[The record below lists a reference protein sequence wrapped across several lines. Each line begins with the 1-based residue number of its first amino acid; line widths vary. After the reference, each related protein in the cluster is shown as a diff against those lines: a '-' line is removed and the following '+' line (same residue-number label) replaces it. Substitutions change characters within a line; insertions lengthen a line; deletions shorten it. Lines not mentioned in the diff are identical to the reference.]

1 MGDVRRE
8 PIGPEV
14 KFVNIH
20 EKVKWK
26 GIKLVGGYGDTGTS
40 FNNSV
45 KFLQPGSKEV
55 PIIGLDDKRQIT
67 LVPSV
72 ALDGCVLLV
81 QVIFQGKTERCLPAK
96 SIRDLYSDWNFTY
109 SENHW
114 SNLGIVG
121 VFFYYRIHGIVLSV
135 ALDVGL
141 LKFSFIIGERNVF
154 FHTEQKH

>member
-1 MGDVRRE
+1 MGDVTRE

-40 FNNSV
+40 FNQDGSV
-45 KFLQPGSKEV
+45 LP
-55 PIIGLDDKRQIT
+55 
-67 LVPSV
+67 
-72 ALDGCVLLV
+72 V
-81 QVIFQGKTERCLPAK
+81 QVIFQGKTERYLPAK

-114 SNLGIVG
+114 SNLGSMK
-121 VFFYYRIHGIVLSV
+121 L
-135 ALDVGL
+135 
-141 LKFSFIIGERNVF
+141 FINEVVRPY
-154 FHTEQKH
+154 H